1 VSSDVRDPLLY
12 NGLAYFVP
20 LLMYKEWL
28 EQNKTVH
35 QEVSVSK
42 AQLSHGHND
51 YSFVP
56 SPVTVFF
63 MMR

>member
-1 VSSDVRDPLLY
+1 
-12 NGLAYFVP
+12 

-56 SPVTVFF
+56 SPVTVFL